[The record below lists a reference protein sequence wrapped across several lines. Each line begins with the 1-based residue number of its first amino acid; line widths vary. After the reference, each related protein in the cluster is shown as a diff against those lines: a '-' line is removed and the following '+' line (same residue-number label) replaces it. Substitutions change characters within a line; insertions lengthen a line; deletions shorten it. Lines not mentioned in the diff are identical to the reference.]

1 MNTRT
6 GADVHNQPKI
16 YIENPAENSHI
27 SPYICQLI
35 HFTNYGS
42 RMPKFVGWLPCIIL
56 RNSLLLLSYS
66 ITSREKIKS
75 AKR

>member
-1 MNTRT
+1 MTACSDDGT
-6 GADVHNQPKI
+6 DVHNQPKI

-42 RMPKFVGWLPCIIL
+42 RMPKFVG
-56 RNSLLLLSYS
+56 RQNEQHTESG
-66 ITSREKIKS
+66 SRDHKY
-75 AKR
+75 